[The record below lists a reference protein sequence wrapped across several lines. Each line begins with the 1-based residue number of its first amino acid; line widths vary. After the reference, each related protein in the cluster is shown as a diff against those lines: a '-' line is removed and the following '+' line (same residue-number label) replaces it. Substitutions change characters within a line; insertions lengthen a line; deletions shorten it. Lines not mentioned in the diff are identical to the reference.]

1 MAHPPFLP
9 PLLSTPDPDAWQG
22 GAASTAPPWA
32 PMPNGLPR
40 GPVHQ
45 LLRHAN
51 LPEAELLHMGA
62 TRAMLSA
69 EATTPLAVRWV
80 APLLGRIAWDACY
93 GEEGRA
99 YCSDDKP
106 SVLRF
111 GHDIVEAWFCA

>member
-22 GAASTAPPWA
+22 GAGS
-32 PMPNGLPR
+32 MP
-40 GPVHQ
+40 
-45 LLRHAN
+45 
-51 LPEAELLHMGA
+51 
-62 TRAMLSA
+62 RAMLSA

-106 SVLRF
+106 SVLRM
-111 GHDIVEAWFCA
+111 GHDIIEAWFCA